1 MKPAK
6 TYSYLLLVIAL
17 LFTQLGGL
25 VHGISHTLEQHKQ
38 DQTQAHEKLCD
49 LCAAYAQVGN
59 ALSSSPPVFTSSVL
73 GIVFAAPLLTPIF
86 PAALLAFAARAP
98 PLTA

>member
-6 TYSYLLLVIAL
+6 AYPYLLLMIAL

-38 DQTQAHEKLCD
+38 DQSHAHEKLCD

-59 ALSSSPPVFTSSVL
+59 ALGSSPV
-73 GIVFAAPLLTPIF
+73 VFAAGKLEVIFAASLIAPVF
-86 PAALLAFAARAP
+86 PAALFAFSARGP